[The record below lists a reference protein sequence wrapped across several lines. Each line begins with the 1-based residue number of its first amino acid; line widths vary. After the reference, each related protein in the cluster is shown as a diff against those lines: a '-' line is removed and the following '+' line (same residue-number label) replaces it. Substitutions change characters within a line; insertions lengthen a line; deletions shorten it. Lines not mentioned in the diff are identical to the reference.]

1 MSFDGPTTEA
11 AISALTRGRNLTA
24 QAEMLA
30 ARFAQE
36 EKLIQQLEISINK
49 LKELMQE
56 NAVERGAVAETLRQC
71 LGSFGA

>member
-1 MSFDGPTTEA
+1 MSFDGPTTDE

-30 ARFAQE
+30 ARIAQE
-36 EKLIQQLEISINK
+36 EKLIQQLELSVNK

-56 NAVERGAVAETLRQC
+56 NAVERGAVAEILRQC
-71 LGSFGA
+71 IGRFGA